1 MVSREGTASPMVF
14 AEDGDVAAL
23 LSRPPRPPNPLSTI
37 PRPRVTALI
46 DAGAA
51 AALCIVRGPR
61 DLGKSVAL
69 GHWAAG
75 TRREVLWLHLTEE
88 SAAPTRFWQQLQM
101 ALGPKL
107 LPRSPGAAGPNHP
120 AHQLAARLGGTGQ
133 FTLVLENFYRVQ
145 DAPVQAGLLELL
157 AHAPEL
163 NIIVAARSA
172 LDIEV
177 EYPTITTDF
186 HVIGPESLQFNDT
199 EARDFHAGTD
209 LEPVSARLNEQLN
222 GSPVL
227 HKSARYAALEP
238 RRSTLGLIDD
248 IVDKVTTSLHQR
260 LTASQEIP
268 HSGPLI
274 GFMAATLPLSHFDL
288 ALARAVE
295 PDCPDPESLLH
306 ALVEAGTLW
315 STTVN
320 GTLRY
325 SYPVIV
331 ANALTAL
338 FFEEL
343 ADRRNVTLDIAA
355 AVEFARGEYLPAF
368 SYTVAIGDYQR
379 SSSMLLRSGLPLLL
393 EAHAGFAAALK
404 TIPHTEIVKYPL
416 LSLALGLVY
425 NADKLTHSKG
435 AEYLSLALT
444 SSKLLGR
451 ALPPEERLAMNMAQ
465 AVALRMTGQFKL
477 AAASS
482 RTSLR
487 DRSELPLADRDQIA
501 PFESVALA
509 QWGLALIFTG
519 DFTTATA
526 ALQSAVSTAHA
537 AEAHQT
543 LFFATSLLAYR
554 YALDGDLVTAAD
566 LAASALECMPV
577 APPAPL
583 YEQTPLCM
591 TLAMVELGRLQPEA
605 AAAHLDKV
613 LSEAATSEFWGR
625 LRIIEAQIDLLRGH
639 SGMAMGR
646 LDLIL
651 AQKKELPA
659 LNPFDA
665 AALPVTRSALLLARG
680 NATGAAAVLGRSTS
694 KSPPARIALAR
705 LSLSLGRPAEVVELL
720 STDLRQTTAV
730 QALDAW
736 VLLTVARL
744 QLQDAETLQADI
756 EKVAGAVTALGNQ
769 WPLALLPEEALELL
783 TSAWQEHGVPLPA
796 APVPSEAR
804 IPASLSKVS
813 LTPREASILATLAT
827 TPDRAEIAR
836 IHFVSLNTIKS
847 QLRTLYKKL
856 GVGTREDA
864 LVVAHQE
871 HLLTG

>member
-1 MVSREGTASPMVF
+1 MVSREGTVSPMFF
-14 AEDGDVAAL
+14 AEDSDIAAL
-23 LSRPPRPPNPLSTI
+23 LSRQPRPPNPLSTI

-46 DAGAA
+46 DAGAG

-107 LPRSPGAAGPNHP
+107 LPRSPGAARPIHP
-120 AHQLAARLGGTGQ
+120 AHQLAARLGGTGP
-133 FTLVLENFYRVQ
+133 FTLVLEDFHRVQ
-145 DAPVQAGLLELL
+145 DATVQEGLLELL

-163 NIIVAARSA
+163 NIIVATRSA

-177 EYPTITTDF
+177 KYPTITTDF
-186 HVIGPESLQFNDT
+186 HVIGPESLQFNDA

-209 LEPVSARLNEQLN
+209 LEPVSGRLNEQLN
-222 GSPVL
+222 GAPML
-227 HKSARYAALEP
+227 HKSARYAAREP
-238 RRSTLGLIDD
+238 RRSTLELTDD
-248 IVDKVTTSLHQR
+248 IIDKVTTSLHQQ
-260 LTASQEIP
+260 LAASQEIP
-268 HSGPLI
+268 DGPLT

-288 ALARAVE
+288 ALARTVD
-295 PDCPDPESLLH
+295 PGCPDPESVLR
-306 ALVEAGTLW
+306 ALVEVGILW
-315 STTVN
+315 PTTVN

-325 SYPVIV
+325 CYPEIV
-331 ANALTAL
+331 ANALKAL
-338 FFEEL
+338 FFDGL
-343 ADRRNVTLDIAA
+343 AERRNITLDIAA
-355 AVEFARGEYLPAF
+355 TVEFARGEYLPAF
-368 SYTVAIGDYQR
+368 SYAVANGDYQR
-379 SSSMLLRSGLPLLL
+379 GSSMLLRSGLTLLF
-393 EAHAGFAAALK
+393 EAQAEFAAALK

-425 NADKLTHSKG
+425 NADKLTQSKA
-435 AEYLSLALT
+435 AEYFSLALT
-444 SSKLLGR
+444 TSKLLGR

-465 AVALRMTGQFKL
+465 AVAQRMTGQFKL

-509 QWGLALIFTG
+509 EWGLALIFTG
-519 DFTTATA
+519 DFTTATV

-566 LAASALECMPV
+566 FAESAQVCMPV

-583 YEQTPLCM
+583 YEQTPLFM

-639 SGMAMGR
+639 SGMATGR
-646 LDLIL
+646 LDLVL
-651 AQKKELPA
+651 AQKNELPA

-680 NATGAAAVLGRSTS
+680 NATGAAAVLGRSAS

-705 LSLSLGRPAEVVELL
+705 LSLSLGHPAEVVELL
-720 STDLRQTTAV
+720 SADPRHATAV

-736 VLLTVARL
+736 VLLAVARL
-744 QLQDAETLQADI
+744 QLQDAEALQADI
-756 EKVAGAVTALGNQ
+756 EKVSGAVTALGNQ

-783 TSAWQEHGVPLPA
+783 TSAGEEHGVPFLST
-796 APVPSEAR
+796 PVPSDAR
-804 IPASLSKVS
+804 MPASLSRIS
-813 LTPREASILATLAT
+813 LTPREASVLATLAT

-871 HLLTG
+871 HLLTS